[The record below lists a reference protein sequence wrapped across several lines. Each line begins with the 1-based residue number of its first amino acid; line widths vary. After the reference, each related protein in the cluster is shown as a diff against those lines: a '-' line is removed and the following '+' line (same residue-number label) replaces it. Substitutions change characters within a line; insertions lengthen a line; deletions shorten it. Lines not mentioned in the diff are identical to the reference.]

1 MSGFHGTRV
10 RCSYQVATL
19 AAALGTAL
27 GGAAALPA
35 AAVEE
40 RIFGARETPDAIRV
54 DGRLDEPAWSL
65 AEAIALPFEIEP
77 GENVAAPVAT
87 SCRVLFEAR
96 RLLVGCVAEDPQPA
110 TIRARFTDRD
120 GAFDDDFVGVRLD
133 PFLDR
138 RRAFE
143 FYVNPLGVQMDLFRD
158 DLGNDRFGDNE
169 DESWDAIWDSA
180 GEITASGYAVEIA
193 IPFSSLRFPRSLA
206 EQRWGVSF
214 ARVRP
219 RRDRAVFASEP
230 SDRNRSCTVCQYS
243 TLEGLAG
250 ISPGRNLELDPTLT
264 VQRADRRVS
273 LDGPLEAGST
283 EVEGGLTLGWGV
295 TPDVVLNAAA
305 NPDFSQVEADALE
318 LDVNRQFA
326 IFYPERR
333 PFFLEGADLLAT
345 PFQVVFT
352 RNVADPDWGLK
363 ATGKLGRSAFAAFVA
378 GDARTSLLIP
388 GSRDSDLIEIPGD
401 SRDAAARYRH
411 DVGPGS
417 ALGVVATSRR
427 GDGYANDVAGID
439 GLMRWGT
446 ADAFR
451 FQVLGSRT
459 RDPAAPD
466 RRVEPSEDHALLAA
480 WNHDSR
486 DWRLS
491 AQYQDVG
498 RDFRADLGFLPQVDY
513 RYGKLLAEHTFWAR
527 PEARWLSFRLGID
540 SARTEDQSGET
551 IERLDEIWII
561 LHGRRQLELFVQ
573 AADRERT
580 FQGEAFR
587 ESYVEGH
594 ASLRPSRSLE
604 LDLHWNLGDTVDL
617 AGLRPATQVL
627 LAPAIAWSPGRHL
640 RTTLQHQVQRLEVDA
655 GRLFTARLTELR
667 TVWQFDIR
675 SFARVILQHRD
686 LARDPALHATP
697 VARRERRLFSQLLY
711 SYRLNPQTVLFAGY
725 SDTRIDGTTIESLQL
740 DRTFFA
746 KLGYAWRP

>member
-1 MSGFHGTRV
+1 MPEIRTPHARRSFRV
-10 RCSYQVATL
+10 AAGAAAL
-19 AAALGTAL
+19 AAALAC
-27 GGAAALPA
+27 AAAPSRA
-35 AAVEE
+35 TGDE
-40 RIFGARETPDAIRV
+40 RVFRALQTPDAMRI
-54 DGRLDEPAWSL
+54 DGRLDEPAWL
-65 AEAIALPFEIEP
+65 MAEEIPLPFEIEP
-77 GENVAAPVAT
+77 GENVPATVST
-87 SCRVLFEAR
+87 SCRVLFETR
-96 RLLVGCVAEDPQPA
+96 RLVVGCVADDPEPD

-120 GAFDDDFVGVRLD
+120 GAFDDDFVGIRVD

-158 DLGNDRFGDNE
+158 DLGNDRFGENE

-180 GEITASGYAVEIA
+180 GTITASGYAVEIA
-193 IPFSSLRFPRSLA
+193 IPFSSLRFPRTLA

-219 RRDRAVFASEP
+219 RRDRAVFASEL

-264 VQRADRRVS
+264 VQRADRRAS
-273 LDGPLEAGST
+273 LDGPLEAGAT

-326 IFYPERR
+326 IFFPERR

-363 ATGKLGRSAFAAFVA
+363 ATGKLGASAFAAFVA

-411 DVGPGS
+411 DVGAGS

-427 GDGYANDVAGID
+427 GEGYANDVAGID

-451 FQVLGSRT
+451 FQLLGSRT
-459 RDPAAPD
+459 RDPGAPEV
-466 RRVEPSEDHALLAA
+466 RAETSEDHALLAA

-486 DWRLS
+486 NWRLS

-498 RDFRADLGFLPQVDY
+498 RDFRADLGFMPQVDY
-513 RYGKLLAEHTFWAR
+513 RYGKLLAERTFWAP
-527 PEARWLSFRLGID
+527 PEARWLSFRLGVD
-540 SARTEDQSGET
+540 SARTEDQAGEP
-551 IERLDEIWII
+551 IERLDELWII
-561 LHGRRQLELFVQ
+561 LRGRRELELFVQ

-580 FQGEAFR
+580 FRGLTFE
-587 ESYVEGH
+587 ETYVEGH
-594 ASLRPSRSLE
+594 AGLRPSRSLE
-604 LDLHWNLGDTVDL
+604 LELHWNVGDTVDL
-617 AGLRPATQVL
+617 GGLRPARQVL

-640 RTTLQHQVQRLEVDA
+640 RATLEHQVQRLNVDA

-686 LARDPALHATP
+686 LARDPALHATA
-697 VARRERRLFSQLLY
+697 VERRERRLFSQLLY
-711 SYRLNPQTVLFAGY
+711 AYRLNSQTVVYAGY
-725 SDTRIDGTTIESLQL
+725 SDTRLDRTAIDSLQL